1 MRLLLRSTIVASAAL
16 LTLPTAGLVSAAP
29 DDGADSV
36 VRVDRTAAT
45 SKVHPVK
52 DAYIVTLREGSNARG
67 VAKAVSAR
75 VDFHFETALT
85 GFAATLTP
93 GQLRAVQRHPDV
105 VAIEQDVVID
115 NALDTT
121 QPNPPSWGQDRVDQ
135 AALPLDSGYTY
146 NATGEGVHAY
156 IIDTG
161 IKTDLAEFEGRAT
174 FDANYADRKNT
185 DCQGHGTHVAG
196 TVGSKTFGIAKKVS
210 LHAVKVMNCQG
221 SMKLSGAI
229 KAIDWVTANHQTP
242 AVANTS
248 WNYNYSDTLANALK
262 AMIAD
267 GVFLATSAGNTGAD
281 SCDRLPR
288 NVDTALVVAAST
300 QTDTRASFS
309 STGACV
315 DLYAPGQAIVST
327 VIGGGS
333 EAWNGTSMATPHAAG
348 LAALYKDTSGDA
360 SSATVHDWF
369 VNNATPNAIT
379 GGTVG
384 GTANGL
390 LYSNGL

>member
-1 MRLLLRSTIVASAAL
+1 MRMLLRTTIVASAAL

-29 DDGADSV
+29 DSGADSLIQV
-36 VRVDRTAAT
+36 QRASASTK
-45 SKVHPVK
+45 SHPVK
-52 DAYIVTLREGSNARG
+52 DTYVVRLRDGADGRG
-67 VAKAVSAR
+67 LAHKIGANPNYVYDAAV
-75 VDFHFETALT
+75 D
-85 GFAATLTP
+85 GFAAKLTP
-93 GQLRAVQRHPDV
+93 GQLRALQKHADV
-105 VAIEQDVVID
+105 VGIEQDVVIE
-115 NALDTT
+115 NVIDTS

-135 AALPLDSGYTY
+135 RALPLSASYDYT
-146 NATGEGVHAY
+146 ATGEGVHAY

-174 FDANYADRKNT
+174 FDANYADRKDT

-196 TVGSKTFGIAKKVS
+196 TVGSKNFGIAKKVS

-300 QTDTRASFS
+300 KTDTRASFS

-315 DLYAPGQAIVST
+315 DLYAPGEAIVST
-327 VIGGGS
+327 VITGGS

-348 LAALYKDTSGDA
+348 LAALYKDTYGDA

-369 VNNATPNAIT
+369 VDNATPNAIT
-379 GGTVG
+379 GGTTG

-390 LYSNGL
+390 IYSNGL

>member
-1 MRLLLRSTIVASAAL
+1 MRLLLRTTIVASAAL
-16 LTLPTAGLVSAAP
+16 LTLPTTGLVSAAP
-29 DDGADSV
+29 DNAADSV
-36 VRVDRTAAT
+36 VSVDRTVAT

-135 AALPLDSGYTY
+135 ASLPLDSGYTY

-161 IKTDLAEFEGRAT
+161 IKVDLPEFEGRAS
-174 FDANYADRKNT
+174 FDVNTADRKNT

-210 LHAVKVMNCQG
+210 LHAVKVMNCAG
-221 SMKLSGAI
+221 SMKKSGAI
-229 KAIDWVTANHQTP
+229 KAIDWVTANHQSP
-242 AVANTS
+242 AVANAS
-248 WNYNYSDTLANALK
+248 WNFTYSDALAASIQN
-262 AMIAD
+262 MIAS
-267 GVFLATSAGNTGAD
+267 GVFLAASAGNTGAD

-288 NVDTALVVAAST
+288 NVNSALVVAAST

-327 VIGGGS
+327 VITGGS

-348 LAALYKDTSGDA
+348 LAALYKDTHGDA

-390 LYSNGL
+390 LFSNGL